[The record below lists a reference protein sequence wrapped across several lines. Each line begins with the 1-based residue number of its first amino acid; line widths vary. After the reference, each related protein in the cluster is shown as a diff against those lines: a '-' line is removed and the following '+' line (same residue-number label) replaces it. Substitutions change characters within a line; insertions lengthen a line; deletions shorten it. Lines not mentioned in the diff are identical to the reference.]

1 MNHLRHLVEQ
11 CQSGD
16 REAFGILYQT
26 YIIPMQDIVSYYVRD
41 SEAVRDIL
49 HDGFLIAFVSISSLK
64 NTSKIEAWLTSIMK
78 NLALQYIKKE
88 SNHISVPLS
97 DEYIAYD
104 SDK

>member
-1 MNHLRHLVEQ
+1 
-11 CQSGD
+11 
-16 REAFGILYQT
+16 
-26 YIIPMQDIVSYYVRD
+26 MQDIVSYYVRD